1 MLHPICLK
9 LQYAYFI
16 ISRAQPTLKLPCISP
31 QSSVTCNGEY
41 RRPVIKAQPSFHD
54 VDAETICHITNGAVF
69 STFKRT
75 DSHTVR
81 GRPTRKDGVVIYER
95 LFRNGLFRELK
106 IAKSHDLAKFLLE
119 PNQESNWMNVI
130 SEQKMRAECYYRRKK
145 NIYDADKEK
154 VHRDQTLG
162 NTGGNNNKDAMFD
175 WRSGCQS
182 EDKCNCHI
190 HLTSIMIT
198 TSFCTNRE
206 HYRLLFSYFF
216 H

>member
-1 MLHPICLK
+1 M
-9 LQYAYFI
+9 
-16 ISRAQPTLKLPCISP
+16 
-31 QSSVTCNGEY
+31 N
-41 RRPVIKAQPSFHD
+41 
-54 VDAETICHITNGAVF
+54 
-69 STFKRT
+69 
-75 DSHTVR
+75 
-81 GRPTRKDGVVIYER
+81 
-95 LFRNGLFRELK
+95 
-106 IAKSHDLAKFLLE
+106 
-119 PNQESNWMNVI
+119 NVI

-145 NIYDADKEK
+145 NIYDTDKEK

-182 EDKCNCHI
+182 EEKCNCHI

-198 TSFCTNRE
+198 TCFCTNRE